1 MVSTLQCLKSKDAFK
16 IIKSMSFWNSCI
28 DLGYCNAKEIRHISH
43 HESLFLD
50 LLQPLECSLL
60 SMAYEMGNKNSIR
73 ALINN
78 RATYLPKWLQYE
90 PCFLALISRADPN
103 TTLMV
108 ASSSQNNFNLFKK
121 CWEGKMAMN
130 SKLIISSGL
139 GRFFKATLPLKYL
152 CRIQIM
158 NQHDDL
164 HLLPIPRVLKTFLNF
179 QQ

>member
-1 MVSTLQCLKSKDAFK
+1 
-16 IIKSMSFWNSCI
+16 
-28 DLGYCNAKEIRHISH
+28 
-43 HESLFLD
+43 
-50 LLQPLECSLL
+50 
-60 SMAYEMGNKNSIR
+60 MAYEMGNKNSIR

-121 CWEGKMAMN
+121 CLQAKMN
-130 SKLIISSGL
+130 SKLIISSEL
-139 GRFFKATLPLKYL
+139 RCFFKSTMPLKYL

-158 NQHDDL
+158 NQRENL
-164 HLLPIPRVLKTFLNF
+164 HSLPLPRLLKTFLDF